1 MTLRQLFI
9 ASLSRFQD
17 LKNARRLS
25 FGKVVLYLLCL
36 SLVMAIPITTQIW
49 QAFQNLQADTQE
61 IAAKIPDFTIQDGK
75 LTTADATEGF
85 IYQTDSIIFTFDPE
99 GKRNANDIAKD
110 QLGNFL
116 SVGLLPDKVVI
127 SMPATNLSTQLLGS
141 NQLEL
146 KYSQGLTSL
155 DGAHI
160 RAYLGESRIPWWILA
175 LSILISIY
183 PAFINLLMTV
193 LISAFGGVIM
203 IGFRRVSLSYFETLK
218 ILIFSATLPVILSV
232 IVSLLVPSFDTSV
245 FIILASLFIFS
256 QAIKDLPSALCQI
269 NQNSLKDIFRF

>member
-75 LTTADATEGF
+75 LTTTDATEGF

-99 GKRNANDIAKD
+99 GRRNANDIAKD

-160 RAYLGESRIPWWILA
+160 REYLSESRIPWWILA

-256 QAIKDLPSALCQI
+256 QAIKDLPKRPLP
-269 NQNSLKDIFRF
+269 NQPE

>member
-1 MTLRQLFI
+1 MTLRQLFV
-9 ASLSRFQD
+9 ASFSRFQE
-17 LKNARRLS
+17 LKNARRQP

-36 SLVMAIPITTQIW
+36 SFITAIPIATQVW

-61 IAAKIPDFTIQDGK
+61 IAAKIPDFTIQEGQ
-75 LTTADATEGF
+75 LTTEDGTEGF

-99 GKRNANDIAKD
+99 GKRTAADIAKD

-116 SVGLLPDKVVI
+116 SIGLLPEKLVI
-127 SMPATNLSTQLLGS
+127 SMPSTNLSTQLLGS

-146 KYSQGLTSL
+146 KYDQGLTDL

-160 RAYLGESRIPWWILA
+160 RDYLSENRIPWWILA
-175 LSILISIY
+175 LSLLVSLY
-183 PAFINLLMTV
+183 PAFINLLMTL

-218 ILIFSATLPVILSV
+218 ILIFSATLPVILATL
-232 IVSLLVPSFDTSV
+232 VSLFAPAFDTSV

-256 QAIKDLPSALCQI
+256 QAIKDLPKRPLP
-269 NQNSLKDIFRF
+269 NQPK

>member
-75 LTTADATEGF
+75 LSTTDATEGF

-146 KYSQGLTSL
+146 NYSQGLTSL

-175 LSILISIY
+175 LSSLISIY

-232 IVSLLVPSFDTSV
+232 ILSVIVSLLVPSFDTSV

-256 QAIKDLPSALCQI
+256 QAIKDLPKRPLP
-269 NQNSLKDIFRF
+269 NQPE

>member
-1 MTLRQLFI
+1 
-9 ASLSRFQD
+9 
-17 LKNARRLS
+17 
-25 FGKVVLYLLCL
+25 
-36 SLVMAIPITTQIW
+36 
-49 QAFQNLQADTQE
+49 
-61 IAAKIPDFTIQDGK
+61 
-75 LTTADATEGF
+75 
-85 IYQTDSIIFTFDPE
+85 
-99 GKRNANDIAKD
+99 
-110 QLGNFL
+110 
-116 SVGLLPDKVVI
+116 
-127 SMPATNLSTQLLGS
+127 MPATNLSTQLLGS

-256 QAIKDLPSALCQI
+256 QAIKDLPKRPLP
-269 NQNSLKDIFRF
+269 NQPE